1 MISLMNEGNPVE
13 INEPFLGA
21 RGKESTTFE
30 GNCVRRS
37 RYGVADVCAWLLWA
51 ASLCTAG
58 VPIALGQEPSAQTP
72 RSSGPPLAPQNGIED
87 PAKEPDV
94 EPEKRRRLLGPQQMT
109 PEQHEEAE
117 RLRQLAA
124 KYGTDPTA
132 IVGRMQLSSEYLG
145 LAEGARGVNTV
156 ARVDLPFRGNY
167 LLRVDAPAFA
177 WSDPNRPGAAS
188 LQGFSDLAVT
198 AAWRAYN
205 TPEYAVLVGVTST
218 FPTATEPGLS
228 LGKYTVG
235 PTIATARFLP
245 RWDSFLVGLLTQQ
258 VSVGGEPARSSVN
271 VSTAAIQLNTFWGQ
285 RWWSIAHAN
294 WRVDWERSTKS
305 SMVLELELGRNI
317 VGRFGVF
324 VRPGV
329 GIWGQDL
336 PGAYA
341 WNINGGVR
349 YMFRSF

>member
-1 MISLMNEGNPVE
+1 
-13 INEPFLGA
+13 
-21 RGKESTTFE
+21 
-30 GNCVRRS
+30 
-37 RYGVADVCAWLLWA
+37 
-51 ASLCTAG
+51 
-58 VPIALGQEPSAQTP
+58 VPATP
-72 RSSGPPLAPQNGIED
+72 RILP
-87 PAKEPDV
+87 
-94 EPEKRRRLLGPQQMT
+94 RLGPQQMT

-132 IVGRMQLSSEYLG
+132 IVGRIQLSSEYLG

-167 LLRVDAPAFA
+167 LLRVDTPVFKLH
-177 WSDPNRPGAAS
+177 DPNRPGATS
-188 LQGFSDLAVT
+188 MQGFSDLAVT

-245 RWDSFLVGLLTQQ
+245 KWDSFLVGLLAHQI
-258 VSVGGEPARSSVN
+258 SVAGDPARSAVN
-271 VSTAAIQLNTFWGQ
+271 VSKATLQVNSFWAQ
-285 RWWSIAHAN
+285 RWWSIVQAE
-294 WRVDWERSTKS
+294 WRVDWERSARSNMT
-305 SMVLELELGRNI
+305 LELEVGRNM
-317 VGRFGVF
+317 VGRLGVF

>member
-1 MISLMNEGNPVE
+1 ML
-13 INEPFLGA
+13 A
-21 RGKESTTFE
+21 TAKETEENQVKKSKYSVTSTCALLLRAVTLFT
-30 GNCVRRS
+30 
-37 RYGVADVCAWLLWA
+37 VCAP
-51 ASLCTAG
+51 T
-58 VPIALGQEPSAQTP
+58 ALGQESSPEIS
-72 RSSGPPLAPQNGIED
+72 RSSGPPLPRQNGIEN
-87 PAKEPDV
+87 PATEPDTV
-94 EPEKRRRLLGPQQMT
+94 PGSPRVLRKLGPQEMT
-109 PEQHEEAE
+109 PEQREEAE

-132 IVGRMQLSSEYLG
+132 IVGRIQLSSEYLG
-145 LAEGARGVNTV
+145 LAEGARSVNTV

-167 LLRVDAPAFA
+167 LLRVDAPVFA
-177 WSDPNRPGAAS
+177 RSDPNRSGS
-188 LQGFSDLAVT
+188 GSVRGFSDLAVT

-245 RWDSFLVGLLTQQ
+245 KWDSFLVGLLTQQ
-258 VSVGGEPARSSVN
+258 VSVGGDPARSSVN
-271 VSTAAIQLNTFWGQ
+271 VSTAAIQLNTFWGE

-294 WRVDWERSTKS
+294 WRVDWERSAKS
-305 SMVLELELGRNI
+305 SMVLELELGRNV
-317 VGRFGVF
+317 VGRLGAF

-336 PGAYA
+336 HGAYA
-341 WNINGGVR
+341 WNINGGIR